1 MAYNSQFTGAQI
13 DEAISDV
20 RSNKATWNNKQD
32 ELLPSGAAVGQ
43 AATVKSIDSDGKPT
57 AWEPATLVKADGS
70 NIPAD
75 DNIKTGWRS
84 TLRTLPGII
93 LYGKDD
99 GGKIMVYTDAAC
111 TQEANY
117 IVGMS
122 IRDLKNAL
130 FVYNYSTYQ
139 CVGLQKTAANADVY
153 IVPVFARTEVTA
165 SEVVVESVV
174 CDVMGYRFGAV
185 SAPAIL
191 SKQTYTRQSL
201 PSVTVSDNGKFM
213 RVKNGAWTAEAISDA
228 NGGSF

>member
-1 MAYNSQFTGAQI
+1 MGYLDNDGLSYLWGKI
-13 DEAISDV
+13 
-20 RSNKATWNNKQD
+20 KAALAKKQD
-32 ELLPSGAAVGQ
+32 SLLSSGASVGQ
-43 AATVKSIDSDGKPT
+43 AAIIKAVDADGKPT
-57 AWEPATLVKADGS
+57 QWEPAALVKADGS
-70 NIPAD
+70 NIPSD
-75 DNIKTGWRS
+75 GNTKVGWRS

-117 IVGMS
+117 IVGIDIS
-122 IRDLKNAL
+122 DLGNAL
-130 FVYNYSTYQ
+130 FVYNHNTYQ
-139 CVGLQKTAANADVY
+139 CVGLQST
-153 IVPVFARTEVTA
+153 IVLPESYVTPVFARTEV
-165 SEVVVESVV
+165 SETEVIVESIA
-174 CDVMGYRFGAV
+174 CDVMGFLAGSV

-201 PSVTVSDNGKFM
+201 PSITSEDNGKFM